1 AAVAS
6 SAPGLTVWPP
16 RKQRAGS
23 SAALAIFFP
32 AIGVAPSREKTNRAW
47 LRVACPFRQRPL
59 SSVEVKKSTV
69 NRIVCSGNEGGLVRA
84 QKQSKRRYFLGFS
97 HAAYRLGLRESPEH
111 RPHGKTRGSSG
122 ACFVS

>member
-1 AAVAS
+1 MLVFFFS
-6 SAPGLTVWPP
+6 SRRRHTRCSRDW
-16 RKQRAGS
+16 S
-23 SAALAIFFP
+23 SDVCSSDL
-32 AIGVAPSREKTNRAW
+32 
-47 LRVACPFRQRPL
+47 RQRPL

-111 RPHGKTRGSSG
+111 FLFTAGIIPFQIAVDEGRVHARRWNEIRR
-122 ACFVS
+122 A